1 MGCCAWCNFM
11 DLCAGWGSREQG
23 VRSVVPVVNRSGAC
37 DDSMDPRQCRL
48 VSLPSV
54 LFGWFRKDLQE
65 LRFLRLVAQA
75 ADADEY
81 IRRAVEMPQFIVEV
95 SWLDLFKLIVWWATM
110 AMSYY
115 AGRSRGYQEVP
126 AGQKKSKVDFAPQVA
141 EVSEKLPHVFMTKKE
156 GKVLHLDSSC
166 RHLVARETQAMNWCS
181 TCGSAKTS
189 KVA

>member
-1 MGCCAWCNFM
+1 
-11 DLCAGWGSREQG
+11 
-23 VRSVVPVVNRSGAC
+23 
-37 DDSMDPRQCRL
+37 MDPTQCRL

-54 LFGWFRKDLQE
+54 LFGWFRKDLHE
-65 LRFLRLVAQA
+65 LRFLRLLAQA
-75 ADADEY
+75 AGAEEY
-81 IRRAVEMPQFIVEV
+81 TRRAVEMPQFIVEV

-126 AGQKKSKVDFAPQVA
+126 AGPKESKVDFTPQVS
-141 EVSEKLPHVFMTKKE
+141 EVSEKLPQVIMTKKE
-156 GKVLHLDSSC
+156 GKVLHFDSSC
-166 RHLVARETQAMNWCS
+166 RHLVGREIQAMNWCS

>member
-1 MGCCAWCNFM
+1 MKI
-11 DLCAGWGSREQG
+11 STSQG
-23 VRSVVPVVNRSGAC
+23 FSG
-37 DDSMDPRQCRL
+37 
-48 VSLPSV
+48 
-54 LFGWFRKDLQE
+54 
-65 LRFLRLVAQA
+65 LVAQA
-75 ADADEY
+75 ADAEEY

-95 SWLDLFKLIVWWATM
+95 SWLDIFKLIVWWVTM

>member
-1 MGCCAWCNFM
+1 
-11 DLCAGWGSREQG
+11 
-23 VRSVVPVVNRSGAC
+23 
-37 DDSMDPRQCRL
+37 MDPTQCGL

-81 IRRAVEMPQFIVEV
+81 TRRAVEMPQFIVEV
-95 SWLDLFKLIVWWATM
+95 SWMDLFKLIVWWATM

-126 AGQKKSKVDFAPQVA
+126 AGPKESKVDFTPQVS
-141 EVSEKLPHVFMTKKE
+141 EVSEKLPQVIMTKKE
-156 GKVLHLDSSC
+156 GKVLHFDSSC
-166 RHLVARETQAMNWCS
+166 RHLVGREIQAMNWCS